1 MPDQAPILKP
11 GRTCWRTEKTNRLA
25 LIVDACDYFAVA
37 KAAIQRA
44 QHSIYMIG
52 WDFDLRLKLDPANPE
67 ATEPDELGAFLKHTV
82 NSRPGLQAYVLK
94 WDMAMLFTLSR
105 QILPVLALDLMT
117 QRRIHFRLDAQH
129 PRVPP
134 TTRRSSSSTTR
145 WRSAA
150 AST

>member
-1 MPDQAPILKP
+1 
-11 GRTCWRTEKTNRLA
+11 
-25 LIVDACDYFAVA
+25 
-37 KAAIQRA
+37 
-44 QHSIYMIG
+44 MIG

-105 QILPVLALDLMT
+105 QVLPVLALDLMT

-129 PRVPP
+129 PPGAAHHQKIIVIDDALAFCGGIDMTDSRWD
-134 TTRRSSSSTTR
+134 TRARGGQ
-145 WRSAA
+145 
-150 AST
+150 